1 MARLM
6 RALLAL
12 DGLHVPV
19 PRDLPRVMVVD
30 ADRQARTML
39 ANLLTREGFRV
50 TEAATGRA
58 ALAAVSAGVVDLV
71 VLEHSLPGED
81 GLKLCRELRAM
92 HDVSIV
98 MLSRIA
104 TDMDRIVGLE
114 LGADDYL
121 CRPCNPREL
130 LARIR
135 AVLRRVQLSAAQARP
150 VQAKRFR
157 FEGWNLDLGR
167 RQLLSPAGSNVSLSG
182 AQLTL
187 LHALVSRP
195 MKIVSRETLNELVSR
210 RHAGTFGRSVDVQ
223 VSRLRSRLG
232 DNGPEPRMVK
242 TVRFSGYVFSV
253 PVEALD

>member
-1 MARLM
+1 MSAQI
-6 RALLAL
+6 AFA
-12 DGLHVPV
+12 GFHTPCAQVQ
-19 PRDLPRVMVVD
+19 PRVMIVD
-30 ADRQARTML
+30 ADRQARSML
-39 ANLLTREGFRV
+39 ATLLTNAGFRV
-50 TEAATGRA
+50 TEAANGRA
-58 ALAAVSAGVVDLV
+58 ALTAVSVGAVDLV

-98 MLSRIA
+98 MLSNIA

-150 VQAKRFR
+150 VDAERFR
-157 FEGWNLDLGR
+157 FDGWNLDLGR
-167 RQLLSPAGSNVSLSG
+167 RQLLSPTGANVSLSG

-195 MKIVSRETLNELVSR
+195 MKIVTRETLNELVTQ

-223 VSRLRSRLG
+223 ISRLRSRLG
-232 DNGPEPRMVK
+232 DNGAEPRMIK
-242 TVRFSGYVFSV
+242 TVRFTGYVFAL
-253 PVEALD
+253 PVEALN